1 MGGRKARERVLKV
14 AERQQ
19 HVSRSKIRV
28 NGDVV
33 STKQFCST
41 WVGGG
46 KISHGTGE
54 ETERRRAKATTTTT
68 FGLKT
73 RFPKE
78 ERNEMKCNS
87 HRNRNTQSRNLGGE
101 VRPWRRDG
109 PAARR
114 VVRKL
119 NQISEVGK

>member
-1 MGGRKARERVLKV
+1 MF
-14 AERQQ
+14 
-19 HVSRSKIRV
+19 
-28 NGDVV
+28 D
-33 STKQFCST
+33 

-46 KISHGTGE
+46 KISHGTDE
-54 ETERRRAKATTTTT
+54 ESEDDDATTT

-87 HRNRNTQSRNLGGE
+87 HRNRNTRSRNLGGE

-109 PAARR
+109 PAAGR